1 MIERICPKCRV
12 PMNGDK
18 CIKPNC
24 GCATKMSSTI
34 YWCDDC
40 NVPIFE
46 NICPSCGNK
55 GRYIATDM
63 RPVFPEEN
71 VLISLILGDNPQKYQ
86 ESSVWF
92 GSGMYIIDGK
102 KVRLS
107 ITKLNSLPLDK
118 IHKLKEKYE
127 AFVTKIN
134 YCFFDEYIR
143 KFIKANADRYNF
155 ITEEAVQFV
164 QKYREK
170 YAIEDMMVSF
180 SGGKDSTVTSHIV
193 NRALGIK
200 IVIY

>member
-71 VLISLILGDNPQKYQ
+71 VLISQR
-86 ESSVWF
+86 SV
-92 GSGMYIIDGK
+92 D
-102 KVRLS
+102 
-107 ITKLNSLPLDK
+107 
-118 IHKLKEKYE
+118 
-127 AFVTKIN
+127 
-134 YCFFDEYIR
+134 
-143 KFIKANADRYNF
+143 
-155 ITEEAVQFV
+155 
-164 QKYREK
+164 
-170 YAIEDMMVSF
+170 MVS
-180 SGGKDSTVTSHIV
+180 SKADGNS
-193 NRALGIK
+193 RAVRSK
-200 IVIY
+200 PERHRRKR